1 MLLKDESNISLVTRE
16 NLVLF
21 ICYPILSILTVSLCF
36 FTVLDKAV
44 GQLTQV
50 KLWIS
55 ILLTC
60 LLVFVGIRLLANN
73 CKSAPRAFLIIGI
86 PALIMFSWFILPDQV
101 PDEIWHIYRA
111 INITWTGEPTLQVP
125 DILTYR
131 MMPLTYADYYNVLM
145 TKDAWSAF
153 HYVDRT
159 LSAYY
164 PHLYLFSGVLAEL
177 GKLLK
182 LNPLIAVWM
191 GRLGNSCFYLFCG
204 YQMLKTIP
212 IGKTVSFVYLLNPMI
227 LELEA
232 SCSADAVL
240 ISVSVVFVA
249 VFISALISEERT
261 RRDCLIL
268 VILFVLVALSKQ
280 AYILMGCYFLSFCLV
295 GKRGSRGRLVIGL
308 SGVIAL
314 LGLVALLI
322 IYPVGVDSEIG
333 YAIDL
338 MRQPAEFISVMMKT
352 IWEQLPFWVSSFA
365 GGSLGAFSVATWQPA
380 FWCYLIL
387 LALSVVVNEGD
398 SKQLAIGQRHFI
410 WVASIVLVLI
420 LVLPFRAW
428 SVKVDGRSDIIQG
441 VQGRYYFPF
450 MLLPLICALN
460 QRNEIVK
467 QGCYFKYGMVIVSIL
482 FLDCVAI
489 LISFL

>member
-1 MLLKDESNISLVTRE
+1 MLLKDETNISMVTRE

-21 ICYPILSILTVSLCF
+21 MCYPILSIVTVSLCF

-44 GQLTQV
+44 GQLCQV
-50 KLWIS
+50 RLWIS

-60 LLVFVGIRLLANN
+60 LLVFVGIKLLANN

-111 INITWTGEPTLQVP
+111 INITWTGGPTLQVP

-145 TKDAWSAF
+145 TKDAWNTF

-164 PHLYLFSGVLAEL
+164 PHLYLFSGALAEL

-182 LNPLIAVWM
+182 LNPLIAIWM

-212 IGKTVSFVYLLNPMI
+212 IGKTISFVYLLNPMI

-249 VFISALISEERT
+249 VFISALISEKHAKQ
-261 RRDCLIL
+261 DWVVLI
-268 VILFVLVALSKQ
+268 ILFALVALSKQ
-280 AYILMGCYFLSFCLV
+280 AYILMGCYFLSLDYRGQSPYWVLLV
-295 GKRGSRGRLVIGL
+295 CWS
-308 SGVIAL
+308 
-314 LGLVALLI
+314 
-322 IYPVGVDSEIG
+322 
-333 YAIDL
+333 
-338 MRQPAEFISVMMKT
+338 FT
-352 IWEQLPFWVSSFA
+352 QL
-365 GGSLGAFSVATWQPA
+365 
-380 FWCYLIL
+380 
-387 LALSVVVNEGD
+387 E
-398 SKQLAIGQRHFI
+398 
-410 WVASIVLVLI
+410 
-420 LVLPFRAW
+420 
-428 SVKVDGRSDIIQG
+428 
-441 VQGRYYFPF
+441 
-450 MLLPLICALN
+450 
-460 QRNEIVK
+460 
-467 QGCYFKYGMVIVSIL
+467 
-482 FLDCVAI
+482 
-489 LISFL
+489 